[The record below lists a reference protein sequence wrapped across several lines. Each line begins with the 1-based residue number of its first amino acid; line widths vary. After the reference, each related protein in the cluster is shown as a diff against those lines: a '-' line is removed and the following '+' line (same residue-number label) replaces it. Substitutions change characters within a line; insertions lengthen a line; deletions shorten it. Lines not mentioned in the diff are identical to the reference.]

1 MEELGRRLRDPE
13 IGGAPFLRLGV
24 LEGGLDA
31 ENVRRTLS
39 PLPPPTIIISTIPAS
54 VVNNGGVGTSTTGQ
68 GQGQQE
74 EPRGLGIIPD
84 VGLRRDVL
92 DLSPAGGV
100 AVELAYQPRKTPLLA
115 LVDQVNAFPMP
126 LMSRP
131 PSPGSVVAS
140 NAPASGGGGGET
152 ALDGKRLP
160 VKHAHPHLTKP
171 QSNPSLASSSQ
182 SSLQTPTPTQPSSS
196 SSARSN
202 PVSGTSTPKAAAPW
216 IAVEGVEILLEQG
229 YEQVR
234 LWTSRRA
241 PQAKIRSDVLKE
253 FERHV
258 QQGVA

>member
-1 MEELGRRLRDPE
+1 MDELGKRLRDPD

-31 ENVRRTLS
+31 ENVRRALS

-54 VVNNGGVGTSTTGQ
+54 VNTGSGVGQ
-68 GQGQQE
+68 GQGQVQGQE
-74 EPRGLGIIPD
+74 EPRGLGIMPD

-140 NAPASGGGGGET
+140 NAPAGGGTGGE
-152 ALDGKRLP
+152 ASRLP
-160 VKHAHPHLTKP
+160 VKHAPTHLT
-171 QSNPSLASSSQ
+171 NPRANPPPSSTSASTQPPPPASGTTSP
-182 SSLQTPTPTQPSSS
+182 PTPSKK
-196 SSARSN
+196 
-202 PVSGTSTPKAAAPW
+202 VAAPW
-216 IAVEGVEILLEQG
+216 VAVEGVEILLEQG

-234 LWTSRRA
+234 LWTTRRA
-241 PQAKIRSDVLKE
+241 PQAKIRADVLRE

-258 QQGVA
+258 QQGLA

>member
-1 MEELGRRLRDPE
+1 MDELGKRLRDPD

-31 ENVRRTLS
+31 ENVRRALS

-54 VVNNGGVGTSTTGQ
+54 VNTSSGVGQ
-68 GQGQQE
+68 GQGQVQGQE
-74 EPRGLGIIPD
+74 EPRGLGIMPD

-140 NAPASGGGGGET
+140 NAPASGGAGGE
-152 ALDGKRLP
+152 ASRLP
-160 VKHAHPHLTKP
+160 VKHAHTHLT
-171 QSNPSLASSSQ
+171 NPRPNPPPPSSAPTSAQQPTSSSR
-182 SSLQTPTPTQPSSS
+182 SEPALSTTSPPTPSKK
-196 SSARSN
+196 
-202 PVSGTSTPKAAAPW
+202 VAAPW
-216 IAVEGVEILLEQG
+216 VAVEGVEILLEQG

-234 LWTSRRA
+234 LWTTRRA
-241 PQAKIRSDVLKE
+241 PQAKIRADVLRE

-258 QQGVA
+258 QQGLA